1 VLFFRRL
8 ALIALLGALLSACGA
23 DGEPVQP
30 TLNAGVS
37 IGTGGVHVGGGVGVN
52 SGPISIFLGF

>member
-1 VLFFRRL
+1 MGKWMVLV
-8 ALIALLGALLSACGA
+8 LGLSVLSACGA

-37 IGTGGVHVGGGVGVN
+37 VGSGGVHVGGGVGVHT
-52 SGPISIFLGF
+52 GPISILLGF